1 MEEITVDD
9 ITTFARKML
18 SSQPTMVSWG
28 DGTLAIAVLSLKYT
42 YMLMTDRLALHIL
55 QLTKFLH
62 TNLFA
67 SGSSS
72 LPYTMI
78 PDGLE
83 EWSIGVFVL
92 SFYLATGLETA
103 FFQKCKSL

>member
-1 MEEITVDD
+1 MI
-9 ITTFARKML
+9 
-18 SSQPTMVSWG
+18 SQHVPGRCYLRNPQWLAGEMVRS
-28 DGTLAIAVLSLKYT
+28 LLLYLSLKYT

-72 LPYTMI
+72 VPNTMI